1 MSTKKETPTNT
12 AMLAGARQEAAT
24 WQASTPCPHNTTDRP
39 VGQAVK
45 VSDFLQ
51 RGRENATPLKRLKQ
65 LFHRN
70 GRAIRLMIRAERLG
84 GVPIL
89 ADNMSGYYLPGS
101 DYELAQCVR
110 SLRHRANEIIR
121 AANAIEG
128 ATDIGE

>member
-1 MSTKKETPTNT
+1 MSRQKETPTNT

-51 RGRENATPLKRLKQ
+51 CGQENAVPLKDLKE
-65 LFHRN
+65 LLHLD
-70 GRAIRLMIRAERLG
+70 GRTIRLMIRAERLD

-89 ADNMSGYYLPGS
+89 ADNQTGYFLPG
-101 DYELAQCVR
+101 DDAERARCVR
-110 SLRHRANEIIR
+110 SMRHRANEIDR
-121 AANAIEG
+121 AADAIEG
-128 ATDIGE
+128 AADIGE